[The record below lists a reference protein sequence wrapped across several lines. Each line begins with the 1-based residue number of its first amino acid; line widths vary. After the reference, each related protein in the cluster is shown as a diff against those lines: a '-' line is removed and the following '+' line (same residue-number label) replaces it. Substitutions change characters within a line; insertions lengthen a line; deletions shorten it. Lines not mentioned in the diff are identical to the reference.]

1 MDKNQNS
8 SAEREQS
15 NYRISCV
22 RQQETLQLNKMKLIR
37 ARENLDAELT
47 ATDVLVAAFLGV
59 IASVVADLEG
69 TKEAVSLSVSF
80 SWFNDVS

>member
-1 MDKNQNS
+1 
-8 SAEREQS
+8 
-15 NYRISCV
+15 
-22 RQQETLQLNKMKLIR
+22 MKFIR
-37 ARENLDAELT
+37 AGENLDAELT